1 LRGIGAGGNN
11 FSRSCLAKQKKMTIC
26 RAAPNDIVLARK
38 NAMKKMVLTLMAIAM
53 LASISMNANASV
65 TVKDAPSCSE
75 WNPNEPTHRIW
86 IEAFLSGIAIER
98 NDDFLEK
105 NSLKTI
111 IQWVNNY
118 CKANP
123 KGEVTVAGVQ
133 FSLEFTT
140 QHPFAPR

>member
-1 LRGIGAGGNN
+1 
-11 FSRSCLAKQKKMTIC
+11 
-26 RAAPNDIVLARK
+26 
-38 NAMKKMVLTLMAIAM
+38 MKKIALTLTALALLTGIAM
-53 LASISMNANASV
+53 HANAV

-75 WNPNEPTHRIW
+75 WNPNEPTHKIW

-105 NSLKTI
+105 NSLKKI

-140 QHPFAPR
+140 RHQSAPR

>member
-1 LRGIGAGGNN
+1 
-11 FSRSCLAKQKKMTIC
+11 
-26 RAAPNDIVLARK
+26 
-38 NAMKKMVLTLMAIAM
+38 MKKIVLTLTALALLAGIA
-53 LASISMNANASV
+53 MNANAV

-75 WNPNEPTHRIW
+75 WNPNEPTHKIW

-105 NSLKTI
+105 NSLKKI

-140 QHPFAPR
+140 RHQSLPR

>member
-1 LRGIGAGGNN
+1 
-11 FSRSCLAKQKKMTIC
+11 
-26 RAAPNDIVLARK
+26 
-38 NAMKKMVLTLMAIAM
+38 MKKMVLTLIAIAM
-53 LASISMNANASV
+53 LASITMNANAAV

-98 NDDFLEK
+98 NDNFLEK
-105 NSLKTI
+105 TSLNTI
-111 IQWVNNY
+111 VRWVNNY

-133 FSLEFTT
+133 LSLELTT
-140 QHPFAPR
+140 QHQSASRLNSAGTK

>member
-1 LRGIGAGGNN
+1 VREDIIFLKINTSGFRIQFCYRLAGEN
-11 FSRSCLAKQKKMTIC
+11 T
-26 RAAPNDIVLARK
+26 
-38 NAMKKMVLTLMAIAM
+38 MKKIALTLTALALLTGIAM
-53 LASISMNANASV
+53 HANAV

-75 WNPNEPTHRIW
+75 WNPNEPTHKIW

-105 NSLKTI
+105 NSLKKI

-140 QHPFAPR
+140 RHQSAPR